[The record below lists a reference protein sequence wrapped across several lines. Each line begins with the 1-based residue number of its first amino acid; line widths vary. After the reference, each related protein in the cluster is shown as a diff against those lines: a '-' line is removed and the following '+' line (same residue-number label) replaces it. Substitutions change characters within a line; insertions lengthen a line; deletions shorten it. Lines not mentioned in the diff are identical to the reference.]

1 MPPTLPAGETGTAR
15 RGKRSAT
22 ISLVLIAGAG
32 AAAFLLARRDPSQ
45 REEDALVYDN
55 DGACIM
61 AGVRPADAC
70 IAEYRAALDSDAAG
84 APRYPTLAACE
95 RHHGPGGC
103 TARTGDKTGD
113 APGNPAVFVPL
124 MVGYMIGRT
133 AAQDLPAQPL
143 YRHAPEEE
151 RQAAAG
157 GSGGFASGYC
167 TGAGGR
173 VFTTGG
179 GSVARVSSAV
189 ARTTTGA
196 PRTLARGGFGAAGR
210 AVSAFGG
217 HAGGSGG
224 G

>member
-1 MPPTLPAGETGTAR
+1 MPPTLPAGETGTTR
-15 RGKRSAT
+15 RVKRSAT

-55 DGACIM
+55 DGACIA

-70 IAEYRAALDSDAAG
+70 IAAYRAALDSDAAG

-113 APGNPAVFVPL
+113 GTGNPAVFVPL
-124 MVGYMIGRT
+124 MAGYMIGRT
-133 AAQDLPAQPL
+133 EAQGLPAQPL

-151 RQAAAG
+151 REAAG

-189 ARTTTGA
+189 ARTTTSA
-196 PRTLARGGFGAAGR
+196 PRTLARGGFGATGR
-210 AVSAFGG
+210 AVSAFSS